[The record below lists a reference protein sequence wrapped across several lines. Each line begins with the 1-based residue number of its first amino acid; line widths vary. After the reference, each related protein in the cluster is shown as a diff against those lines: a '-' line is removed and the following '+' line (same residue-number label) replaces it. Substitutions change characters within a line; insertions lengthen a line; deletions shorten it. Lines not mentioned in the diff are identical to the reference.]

1 MAETVVAERFQFQSQ
16 AGANPS
22 RWRRMWHSL
31 AQNKGALIG
40 LAILCLLVLV
50 ALLAPVISRY
60 NPTKI
65 DPPAQL
71 QPPST
76 AHWMGTDEFGRD
88 LYARIVY
95 GARISLPVG
104 FIAVA
109 ISAIGG
115 TVLGLIAGYYGKVVD
130 GVVMRVVDIMLAFPS
145 ILLALVVVAILGTN
159 LQNVMIAVGISGIPS
174 YSRLIRGSV
183 LSARENVYVDAARV
197 VGVPD
202 RLILSRHILPN
213 VIAPT
218 VVYSTLSIGYA
229 ILAAAGLSF
238 LGLGA
243 QPPTPEWGS
252 MLATGRQFLQ
262 SDPWVTSMPGLA
274 IMITV
279 LSVNLF
285 GDGLRDILD
294 PRLRVQ

>member
-1 MAETVVAERFQFQSQ
+1 MAETIVADRFKLQGQTS
-16 AGANPS
+16 PSSS
-22 RWRRMWHSL
+22 RWRRMVHSL
-31 AQNKGALIG
+31 VLNKGALVG
-40 LAILCLLVLV
+40 LVIICLLVV
-50 ALLAPVISRY
+50 IAILAPVIARY
-60 NPTKI
+60 NPSKI
-65 DPPAQL
+65 NPPAQL

-115 TVLGLIAGYYGKVVD
+115 TVLGLVAGYYGKLVD
-130 GVVMRVVDIMLAFPS
+130 GVIMRVVDIMLAFPS

-159 LQNVMIAVGISGIPS
+159 LQNVMIAVGVSGIPS

-294 PRLRVQ
+294 PRLRV

>member
-1 MAETVVAERFQFQSQ
+1 MAETIVADRFHLQ
-16 AGANPS
+16 AQASASAS
-22 RWRRMWHSL
+22 RWRRMVHSL
-31 AQNKGALIG
+31 IQNKGALIG
-40 LAILCLLVLV
+40 LVILCLLVLV
-50 ALLAPVISRY
+50 AILAPLIARY
-60 NPTKI
+60 NPSKI
-65 DPPAQL
+65 NPPAQL

-76 AHWMGTDEFGRD
+76 THWMGTDEFGRD

-115 TVLGLIAGYYGKVVD
+115 TVLGLVAGYYGKVVD
-130 GVVMRVVDIMLAFPS
+130 GVIMRCVDIMLAFPS

-159 LQNVMIAVGISGIPS
+159 LQNVMIAVGVSGIPS

-202 RLILSRHILPN
+202 RLILTRHILPN

-274 IMITV
+274 IMVTV

-294 PRLRVQ
+294 PRLRV